1 MSNALTT
8 ITTTDP
14 QTLSI
19 LQNPAVLA
27 VSQDPQTSPAVRRW
41 RIPLPDDDDDDTDPS
56 GKTGELQL
64 YSGPLAGGDQ
74 LVLLL
79 NAGSTARA
87 MNASLVDV
95 FWDEG
100 VKGTAAQVGRS
111 WDVYDL
117 WGARTE
123 NNQTAPGVVRGGGGN
138 VTAAYNLTEL
148 GGARKVYS
156 EVPPSGSRM
165 LMGTR
170 VGSVGPSGTV
180 QAMVRPH
187 GVAML
192 RLREREHDEL

>member
-1 MSNALTT
+1 M
-8 ITTTDP
+8 
-14 QTLSI
+14 
-19 LQNPAVLA
+19 
-27 VSQDPQTSPAVRRW
+27 
-41 RIPLPDDDDDDTDPS
+41 
-56 GKTGELQL
+56 
-64 YSGPLAGGDQ
+64 
-74 LVLLL
+74 LLL

-100 VKGTAAQVGRS
+100 VKGTATQVRRS

-117 WGARTE
+117 WGARTG
-123 NNQTAPGVVRGGGGN
+123 NNQTASGIARARDGN

-180 QAMVRPH
+180 EAVVRPH

-192 RLREREHDEL
+192 RLREKGHEEL

>member
-1 MSNALTT
+1 M
-8 ITTTDP
+8 
-14 QTLSI
+14 
-19 LQNPAVLA
+19 
-27 VSQDPQTSPAVRRW
+27 
-41 RIPLPDDDDDDTDPS
+41 
-56 GKTGELQL
+56 
-64 YSGPLAGGDQ
+64 
-74 LVLLL
+74 LLL

-100 VKGTAAQVGRS
+100 VKGTATQVGRS

-117 WGARTE
+117 WGARTG
-123 NNQTAPGVVRGGGGN
+123 NNQTASGVARARDGN

-148 GGARKVYS
+148 GGTRKVYS

-180 QAMVRPH
+180 EAVVRPH

-192 RLREREHDEL
+192 RLREKGHEEL